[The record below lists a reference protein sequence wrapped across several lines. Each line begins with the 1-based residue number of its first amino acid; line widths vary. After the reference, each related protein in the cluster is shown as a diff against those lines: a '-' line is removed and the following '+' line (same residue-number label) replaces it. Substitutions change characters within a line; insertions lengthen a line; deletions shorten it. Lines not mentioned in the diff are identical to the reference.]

1 MSVTAPPLSPP
12 RPSAPSGSRGPR
24 RAGRLV
30 LGAVLLAG
38 GAALAVGGVAL
49 HDLDTSEREGGYLT
63 SDGVRATTSGYALA
77 TDTIHVDGFPDNATF
92 GDTRLEVTP
101 DDPDDVLFVGLA
113 APDDAADFLR
123 GVDHS
128 VVTDITR
135 APDLSYSHHA
145 GDAPLMDPTHSDIW
159 IDSSTGVGPQ
169 SVVFPHHDKWT
180 VVVVDA
186 DLGSDLDVS
195 ARFQAEVPYLQPLM
209 WALWSAALACSVAG
223 VLVIRRGVGRRRAR
237 G

>member
-1 MSVTAPPLSPP
+1 LLTGGV
-12 RPSAPSGSRGPR
+12 
-24 RAGRLV
+24 V
-30 LGAVLLAG
+30 LAG
-38 GAALAVGGVAL
+38 GGIAL
-49 HDLDTSEREGGYLT
+49 HDLDTSERESGYLT
-63 SDGVRATTSGYALA
+63 SDPVRVTSSGYALA
-77 TDTIHVDGFPDNATF
+77 TDTIHVDGFPDNVSF

-113 APDDAADFLR
+113 APDDAAAYLS

-128 VVTDITR
+128 IVTDITR
-135 APDLSYSHHA
+135 APELSYGHHA
-145 GDAPLMDPTHSDIW
+145 GDAPLTDPTHSDIW

-186 DLGSDLDVS
+186 DLGSDLDVT

-209 WALWSAALACSVAG
+209 WALWSAALACLIAG
-223 VLVIRRGVGRRRAR
+223 ALVIRRGLGRSRAC